1 MDFTRSARTERYSRG
16 SSDFNVP
23 NNLVCL
29 QIGSYNL
36 FGAQRANGENLI
48 RRYYSGVVRRDNYL
62 IY

>member
-16 SSDFNVP
+16 SSDFSVP
-23 NNLVCL
+23 KIFVCF

-48 RRYYSGVVRRDNYL
+48 RRDCSGVVRRDNYL